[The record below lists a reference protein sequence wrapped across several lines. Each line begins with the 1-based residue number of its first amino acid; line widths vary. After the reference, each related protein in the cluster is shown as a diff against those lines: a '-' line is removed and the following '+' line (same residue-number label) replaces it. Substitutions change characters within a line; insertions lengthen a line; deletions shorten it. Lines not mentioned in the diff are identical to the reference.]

1 MKALHVALLPGELP
15 AKGMQQNQAVIV
27 IDVLRASTS
36 IIAAL
41 AAGAKAVMPVAS
53 LALARAQ
60 AAKLGDEAVLG
71 GERRGYRPRSF
82 VLGNSPLEYVGSVV
96 SNKVVV
102 LTTTNGT
109 YTLNRCRGAGALAIA
124 AYYNAAA
131 AAQWATAQLEQGR
144 ELVIACAGTRRR
156 FTLEDACAAGMIV
169 QLIMANVTGVTLSD
183 AANAAVALWQSF
195 DGNALRTLQ
204 ASQQGQ
210 YLASAGFARDIA
222 FCAQT
227 SKEGL
232 VPQLEEQILLPVL
245 FNSCICRDG

>member
-41 AAGAKAVMPVAS
+41 A
-53 LALARAQ
+53 
-60 AAKLGDEAVLG
+60 
-71 GERRGYRPRSF
+71 
-82 VLGNSPLEYVGSVV
+82 
-96 SNKVVV
+96 
-102 LTTTNGT
+102 
-109 YTLNRCRGAGALAIA
+109 AGALAIA

-204 ASQQGQ
+204 ASQHGQ